1 MESFTIIYAETMKR
15 KTIIRSIVLLVLVGI
30 SVWVW
35 SRWNAWFGNPVEA
48 PYVSSPIPSRIL
60 LTFGDSIGE
69 NRNVSWQ
76 CDSVLMPSHLELQDL
91 EGTSIQTIPAKGET
105 YESEGGKAAYYVA
118 RLRGLKS
125 GHQYRYRVCTN
136 EHYSDWYQFSVST
149 HPNHT
154 EFLYVGDVQDSIG
167 GIANQLLRQ
176 ALRQHPHV
184 EFLVFGGDLIQ
195 RPLDCYW
202 AELFRN
208 LDSIAPVLPILTITG
223 NHEYKKGIICQL
235 DPRFW
240 LVHSFY
246 QDSRVDDNQVFT
258 VRYGNLQLFCLDS
271 NREFWRLWQQ
281 RSWLERQLATCKA
294 KWKIVVLHHPLHS
307 IKSKTNNLIQRWMF
321 DDLVRDY
328 EVDIV
333 LQGHEHAYTRL
344 HVDTPTPIYTVSHC
358 SPKNYNVK
366 NDERFDC
373 FGTGSRYYQKIQ
385 THLDTLFLTAYDAVS
400 GELYD
405 SIPIMKQ

>member
-1 MESFTIIYAETMKR
+1 MKR

-30 SVWVW
+30 SIWVW

-76 CDSVLMPSHLELQDL
+76 CDSVLLPSHLELQDL
-91 EGTSIQTIPAKGET
+91 EGTPIQTIPAKGET
-105 YESEGGKAAYYVA
+105 YESEGGKAAYYVV
-118 RLRGLKS
+118 RLRGLKT

-136 EHYSDWYQFSVST
+136 EHYSDWYEFRIST
-149 HPNHT
+149 HPDHT

-246 QDSRVDDNQVFT
+246 QDSRIDDNQVFT

-271 NREFWRLWQQ
+271 NREFWHLWQQ
-281 RSWLERQLATCKA
+281 RSWLERQLAACSA

-344 HVDTPTPIYTVSHC
+344 HVDTPTPVYTVSHC

>member
-1 MESFTIIYAETMKR
+1 MKR

-30 SVWVW
+30 SIWVW

-76 CDSVLMPSHLELQDL
+76 CDSVLQPSHLELQDL
-91 EGTSIQTIPAKGET
+91 EGPTIQTIPAKGET
-105 YESEGGKAAYYVA
+105 YESEGGKAAYYIA

-149 HPNHT
+149 HPDHT

-281 RSWLERQLATCKA
+281 RSWLERQLAACSA

-328 EVDIV
+328 GVDLV

-344 HVDTPTPIYTVSHC
+344 HIDTPAPIYTVSHC

>member
-1 MESFTIIYAETMKR
+1 MKR
-15 KTIIRSIVLLVLVGI
+15 KTIIRSIVILVLIGVSI
-30 SVWVW
+30 WVW
-35 SRWNAWFGNPVEA
+35 SRWDAWFGNPVEA

-60 LTFGDSIGE
+60 LTFGDSISE

-76 CDSVLMPSHLELQDL
+76 CDSVLLPSHLELQDL
-91 EGTSIQTIPAKGET
+91 EGPTIQTIPAKGET
-105 YESEGGKAAYYVA
+105 YESEGGKTAYYVA

-136 EHYSDWYQFSVST
+136 EHYSDWYEFPVSIL
-149 HPNHT
+149 PDHT

-246 QDSRVDDNQVFT
+246 QDSRIDDNQVFT

-271 NREFWRLWQQ
+271 NREFWHLWQQ
-281 RSWLERQLATCKA
+281 RSWLERQLAACSA

-328 EVDIV
+328 GVDIV

-405 SIPIMKQ
+405 SIPIIKQ